1 MNIHQLLVGAAP
13 GDAISSM
20 AIELQRAFSFAGDSN
35 IYALHIDSR
44 INQAGAAAVHPLS
57 NISSLTSS
65 DVIVYHCSMGEPVI
79 DTALAETEAKI
90 VLHYHNITPEQYFV
104 KSSPQH
110 ALTSYWGRRQLQ
122 QLLPVVVSAS
132 ADSRF
137 NANELTSIGYQNV
150 HVSPA
155 GLKTGRL
162 KGQVDLATLGE
173 IKGRF
178 PSGYLVVLSQKLPHK
193 RFELAI
199 STLHLLQTLWEMPNL
214 GLILIGRTPDG
225 PYNRGLQYFAKS
237 LGVQNIEFWE
247 SANDSEVASA
257 VSGSQALLV
266 TSDHEGL
273 GIPALEAMSMG
284 VPVVARGCG
293 ATAETLGNAAI
304 VGPPN
309 SGASWLSFATSRL
322 LTNQSLRRSLIVRGR
337 ERALQLERQGNI
349 WSYFRWLESHL

>member
-20 AIELQRAFSFAGDSN
+20 AIELQRALSFAGDSN

-44 INQAGAAAVHPLS
+44 INQAISAAVQPLS

-65 DVIVYHCSMGEPVI
+65 DVIIYHCSMGEPAI

-90 VLHYHNITPEQYFV
+90 VLHYHNITPEKYFV

-110 ALTSYWGRRQLQ
+110 ALTAYWGRRQLH
-122 QLLPVVVSAS
+122 QLLPVVVATS
-132 ADSRF
+132 ADSQF

-155 GLKTGRL
+155 GLRSGRL
-162 KGQVDLATLGE
+162 MNQVDPAMRIE
-173 IKGRF
+173 IQRRF
-178 PSGYLVVLSQKLPHK
+178 TSGYLVVVSQKLPHK
-193 RFELAI
+193 RFEVAI
-199 STLHLLQTLWEMPNL
+199 SALHLLQTLWEMPDL
-214 GLILIGRTPDG
+214 GLILVGRTPDG
-225 PYNRGLQYFAKS
+225 HYNQTLHHFAKS
-237 LGVQNIEFWE
+237 LGVQNVEFWE
-247 SANDSEVASA
+247 SASDAEVASA

-309 SGASWLSFATSRL
+309 SGASWLSFAASKL
-322 LTNQSLRRSLIVRGR
+322 LTNPNLRRSLIVRGR
-337 ERALQLERQGNI
+337 ERALQLEQQGNI